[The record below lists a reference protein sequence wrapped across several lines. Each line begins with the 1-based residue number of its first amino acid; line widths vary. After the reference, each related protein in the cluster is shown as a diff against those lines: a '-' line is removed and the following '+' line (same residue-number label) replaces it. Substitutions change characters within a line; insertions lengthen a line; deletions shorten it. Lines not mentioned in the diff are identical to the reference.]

1 MTNILISYI
10 LISLPPLC
18 PLCLQIK
25 RYLIGPK
32 SFPLDRLMAIF
43 HSITGGGTKPTPN
56 LYSQVSVCLLVE
68 EGGDR
73 GRGGWRV
80 RRILIELAVPPGD
93 YLIYFQL
100 VSYTHTLSLVN

>member
-1 MTNILISYI
+1 MTNILISFI

-56 LYSQVSVCLLVE
+56 LYSQVSVFTS
-68 EGGDR
+68 R
-73 GRGGWRV
+73 GRGG
-80 RRILIELAVPPGD
+80 IEGEGVDVLGE
-93 YLIYFQL
+93 Y
-100 VSYTHTLSLVN
+100 